1 MPPTFHIASL
11 SRYTPVFR
19 GTLKVGLVSSSWP
32 PASSEVSLS
41 EKLSMIFGAFRVFWT
56 KLIFL
61 AKQSTFTYSMSCIF
75 WKLLFP
81 RPIYQKHFL
90 SILRGVRS
98 LLTQWDA
105 YKLNPKLR
113 RTVSH
118 KKWLSECRWNPCSVS
133 KNVIDWLDLFDLFWM
148 DKELHS
154 AHGCQIRWKI
164 QKQNS
169 SSWYLYP
176 LQNAANHGKINL
188 SVMALRSCTYGPLF
202 CS

>member
-1 MPPTFHIASL
+1 MHILKAIVPTVNL
-11 SRYTPVFR
+11 SKALFEHPTMLR
-19 GTLKVGLVSSSWP
+19 SS
-32 PASSEVSLS
+32 
-41 EKLSMIFGAFRVFWT
+41 
-56 KLIFL
+56 
-61 AKQSTFTYSMSCIF
+61 
-75 WKLLFP
+75 
-81 RPIYQKHFL
+81 
-90 SILRGVRS
+90 
-98 LLTQWDA
+98 LTQWDA
-105 YKLNPKLR
+105 YKLNLKLR

-169 SSWYLYP
+169 STWYPYP
-176 LQNAANHGKINL
+176 LQTAANHGKINL

-202 CS
+202 CPWIKIICIRIETTET